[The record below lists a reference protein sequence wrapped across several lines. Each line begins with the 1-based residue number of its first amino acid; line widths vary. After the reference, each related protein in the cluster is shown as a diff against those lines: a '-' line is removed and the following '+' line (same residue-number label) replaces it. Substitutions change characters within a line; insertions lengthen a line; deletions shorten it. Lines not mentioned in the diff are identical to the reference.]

1 MRTEL
6 EVISSGANFFFFF
19 SSVLYQEEREKEGRR
34 AGKPDRSVHSP
45 SDYTG
50 GTV

>member
-1 MRTEL
+1 MKTKP
-6 EVISSGANFFFFF
+6 EVISSGAKFFF

-34 AGKPDRSVHSP
+34 TGKPDRSVHSP

-50 GTV
+50 GMV